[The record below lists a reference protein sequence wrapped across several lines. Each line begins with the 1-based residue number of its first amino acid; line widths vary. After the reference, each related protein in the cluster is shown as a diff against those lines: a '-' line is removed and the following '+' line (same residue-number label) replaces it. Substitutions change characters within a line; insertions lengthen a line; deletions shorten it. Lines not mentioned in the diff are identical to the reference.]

1 MTFFD
6 IDTGSSGSAGP
17 FLSWQ
22 AKESN
27 DGAIPGRNF
36 VLREQGERTV
46 VTDAFKAGVIFDIT
60 TLKTG
65 WCYST
70 GAAGQAPQWKWNAS
84 ISRYEPSPGDGWK
97 KGLSI
102 RIALN
107 KDTAAT
113 LEQSSAAIM
122 SMLGDL
128 GSYLRQSDAQ
138 AQLAAG
144 KLPVVKLVGTEKVDS
159 RMGTT
164 FVPKIEVV
172 KWADRPAVL
181 GDGGMAIDTG
191 DAAPAPAVKPAAAA
205 KKVQVDDEP
214 F

>member
-1 MTFFD
+1 MTYFD

-27 DGAIPGRNF
+27 DGMIPGRNF
-36 VLREQGERTV
+36 VLREQGEKTV
-46 VTDAFKAGVIFDIT
+46 VTDAFKAGVIFDVAS
-60 TLKTG
+60 LKTG
-65 WCYST
+65 WCHST

-113 LEQSSAAIM
+113 LEQSSAAVM
-122 SMLGDL
+122 SMLTEL
-128 GSYLRQSDAQ
+128 GGYLRRPEAQ
-138 AQLAAG
+138 AHLASG
-144 KLPVVKLVGTEKVDS
+144 KLPVIKLVGTEKVDS

-181 GDGGMAIDTG
+181 GEGGVTIDAG
-191 DAAPAPAVKPAAAA
+191 DDAPVAKAAPATKKAAAPN
-205 KKVQVDDEP
+205 DDP